1 MDRRLALKQL
11 ALLTG
16 AAVWIPSCD
25 FSQESVLDAYK
36 KLQITESDKATL
48 TSVVNTILPGV
59 KLKKAE
65 EVDVPDFVLIM
76 ANDCLSD
83 QDQANFVAGL
93 KAIDAFTE
101 KSFGKTLGMME
112 SKEAADTYRQLISKE
127 DGQATKVKE
136 FLTTTKRFALQG
148 FLTSS
153 YYMTEI
159 MPYNMIPGGYR
170 GSVPVSEIER
180 INTNG

>member
-16 AAVWIPSCD
+16 GAVLIPSCD
-25 FSQESVLDAYK
+25 FSQESALVAYK
-36 KLQITESDKATL
+36 KLQITASDKATL
-48 TSVVNTILPGV
+48 TDVVNTIFPGI
-59 KLKKAE
+59 KLKKGD

-76 ANDCLSD
+76 ANDCLSKEE
-83 QDQANFVAGL
+83 QSSFVAGL
-93 KAIDAFTE
+93 KAMDAYT
-101 KSFGKTLGMME
+101 KKTFGKTLGMME
-112 SKEAADTYRQLISKE
+112 AMEAAATYRQLMAKE
-127 DGQATKVKE
+127 DGQAAKVKD
-136 FLTTTKRFALQG
+136 FLSTTKRFALQG
-148 FLTSS
+148 FLTSA

-159 MPYNMIPGGYR
+159 MPYTMIPGGYR